1 MVCGTYLEENCP
13 STNRHLL
20 DFGGVQKACQ
30 EGLWHLF
37 YRRIFTGGIPFK
49 MLKLG
54 PKIGATECPF
64 ECGGGS
70 NGYLGNAQMNRD
82 IFMLGLP

>member
-1 MVCGTYLEENCP
+1 MVWGTYLEENCP

-20 DFGGVQKACQ
+20 DFGGVKKLARMVCGTYFT
-30 EGLWHLF
+30 EGFL
-37 YRRIFTGGIPFK
+37 PFK

-64 ECGGGS
+64 ECMRGGGGGS
-70 NGYLGNAQMNRD
+70 NCYLGNGQMNST
-82 IFMLGLP
+82 ICLE

>member
-20 DFGGVQKACQ
+20 DFGEVKKLARMVCGTYFT
-30 EGLWHLF
+30 EGFL
-37 YRRIFTGGIPFK
+37 PFK

-64 ECGGGS
+64 DSGGGS
-70 NGYLGNAQMNRD
+70 NCYLGNAQMKWKLFQWVLREG
-82 IFMLGLP
+82 FP